1 MKYEYKTLSFIRH
14 KVFTAVSKMAFEDD
28 LKNISNIPF
37 EIVPGD
43 INSFRES
50 VFLDRAIVGERI
62 RLAMGLN
69 LRDNDKP
76 RSISE
81 GIENAKKPSKY
92 YEPPLINI
100 IKFACNACPDNLYE
114 VTDMCRGC
122 LAHPCV
128 EVCPK
133 NAVSIIKRKSYI
145 DQDKCIQCG
154 LCAKNCPYNA
164 IIHHERPC
172 ALACGMDAIS
182 SDKNGRADI
191 DYELCVSC
199 GMCLVNCP
207 FGAISDK
214 SQIYQ
219 LINSINEKD
228 DVIAIVAPSY
238 LGQFGRNVGFA
249 DLKNALMEIGFADAV
264 EVAIGAD
271 ICTIE
276 EAEDFLENVPEK
288 LDFMATS
295 CCPSWSMMGKKLF
308 PEFAQN
314 ISMSLTPMVFTAR
327 FVRETNSNAK
337 IVFVG
342 PCSAK
347 KLEASRRSVKS
358 EVDFV
363 ITFEELSGM
372 FEAKD
377 VIVKGTNIESDDEA
391 SGAGRGFAVGG
402 GVAGAVASL
411 IAKEH
416 PEIGTIPIKA
426 AAGLRDCREMLKDA
440 SKGKYNGYLLEGM
453 GCPGGCVAGA
463 GCIVKSN
470 TSGAQVKKAV
480 KLSKLKDSDESQYSD
495 KVYLLKNFGKENK

>member
-14 KVFTAVSKMAFEDD
+14 QVFTAVSKMAFEDNLD
-28 LKNISNIPF
+28 NISNIPF

-43 INSFRES
+43 INSYRGS
-50 VFLDRAIVGERI
+50 VFLDRAIVSERI

-69 LRDNDKP
+69 LRDSDKP
-76 RSISE
+76 RSISQ
-81 GIENAKKPSKY
+81 GIENAKIPSKY

-100 IKFACNACPDNLYE
+100 IKFACNACPDNKYE

-133 NAVSIIKRKSYI
+133 DAVSIIRNKSYI
-145 DQDKCIQCG
+145 DQDKCIKCG

-172 ALACGMDAIS
+172 AQACGMDAIS
-182 SDKNGRADI
+182 SDEHGRADI

-219 LINSINEKD
+219 LIQSINAKEE
-228 DVIAIVAPSY
+228 VIAIVAPSY
-238 LGQFGRNVGFA
+238 LGQFGRNVGFE
-249 DLKNALMEIGFADAV
+249 DFKKSLKEVGFSDVV

-276 EAEDFLENVPEK
+276 EAEDFLENVPK
-288 LDFMATS
+288 NLKFMGTS

-308 PEFAQN
+308 PEFTQN

-327 FVRETNSNAK
+327 FVRETHKHAK

-347 KLEASRRSVKS
+347 KLEASRRTVKS

-363 ITFEELSGM
+363 ITYEELSGM
-372 FEAKD
+372 FDAKEVK
-377 VIVKGTNIESDDEA
+377 VIGTDNSVNDEA
-391 SGAGRGFAVGG
+391 TAAGRGFAVGG

-416 PEIGTIPIKA
+416 PEMDPIPIKS
-426 AAGLRDCREMLKDA
+426 AAGLKECRDMMKDA
-440 SKGKYNGYLLEGM
+440 KRGKYDGYLLEGM

-470 TSGAQVKKAV
+470 TAGAQVKKAV
-480 KLSKLKDSDESQYSD
+480 KQSNLKDSNESQYSD
-495 KVYLLKNFGKENK
+495 KVYLLKNFDKK